1 MRAIREVAEIGAL
14 LGDRAR
20 AAILGALLGGRSRT
34 AKELAKAA
42 GVSCQTT
49 SWHLAGL
56 SRAGLI
62 RFRRRGRHR
71 HYRLG
76 SPLVGRLVR
85 VAVALAV
92 RARARASAP
101 RDATTRERP
110 VGLTRA
116 SRGP

>member
-1 MRAIREVAEIGAL
+1 MRAMREVTEIGAL

-71 HYRLG
+71 DYRLG
-76 SPLVGRLVR
+76 SPLVGRLLR
-85 VAVALAV
+85 VATAVAL
-92 RARARASAP
+92 RSRARASPP
-101 RDATTRERP
+101 RETSPPRVR
-110 VGLTRA
+110 R
-116 SRGP
+116 SN

>member
-1 MRAIREVAEIGAL
+1 MRAMREVAEIGAL

-34 AKELAKAA
+34 ATELAKTA

-85 VAVALAV
+85 IAAELARRS
-92 RARARASAP
+92 RARALSP
-101 RDATTRERP
+101 RDAAARER
-110 VGLTRA
+110 RSA
-116 SRGP
+116 

>member
-1 MRAIREVAEIGAL
+1 MRATREIAEIGAL

-34 AKELAKAA
+34 ATELARAA

-85 VAVALAV
+85 LAAALAL
-92 RARARASAP
+92 RSRARASTP
-101 RDATTRERP
+101 RATTARERP
-110 VGLTRA
+110 SA
-116 SRGP
+116 

>member
-1 MRAIREVAEIGAL
+1 MRATREIAEIGAL

-34 AKELAKAA
+34 ATELAKAA

-85 VAVALAV
+85 LAAALAL
-92 RARARASAP
+92 RSRARASAP
-101 RDATTRERP
+101 RDATARER
-110 VGLTRA
+110 RSA
-116 SRGP
+116 